1 MRYTIFKDSFF
12 NTMRTLL
19 VLFFAGLAAGAFS
32 QDFPDYR
39 SKKESFLRIQ
49 EKDIRADVSSF
60 SIGGMDE
67 SIAKGSLF
75 SIPATNYGT
84 DFITFSGSNIQV
96 TVKAGSFD
104 ASKHKLQYYNK
115 EHLVRIDGKPFYG
128 RYGEVPLTTIESV
141 TVLIDNDSVA
151 IPPVA
156 YADLYEP
163 DFTYRDATGTV
174 KSYNKVFVSPDKKKV
189 YIYMLNRDNLG
200 SYEVTWV
207 IQDKKYLRRVVDYGF
222 LK

>member
-1 MRYTIFKDSFF
+1 
-12 NTMRTLL
+12 MRTLFS
-19 VLFFAGLAAGAFS
+19 VFFLCATISAFA
-32 QDFPDYR
+32 QDREFPDYR

-49 EKDIRADVSSF
+49 EKNIRADVASF

-67 SIAKGSLF
+67 SIGKGNLAT
-75 SIPATNYGT
+75 IPATKYGN
-84 DFITFSGSNIQV
+84 DFITFSGANIEV
-96 TVKAGSFD
+96 TVTAGSFD

-115 EHLVRIDGKPFYG
+115 EHLVRIDGKPYYG
-128 RYGEVPLTTIESV
+128 RYGELPKITIANV
-141 TVLIDNDSVA
+141 TVIIDKDSVA
-151 IPPVA
+151 IPPAA

-163 DFTYRDATGTV
+163 DFTYRDPSGTV
-174 KSYNKVFVSPDKKKV
+174 KSYNKVLMSPDKKTI

-207 IQDKKYLRRVVDYGF
+207 IQDKKYVRRVVDFGF

>member
-1 MRYTIFKDSFF
+1 
-12 NTMRTLL
+12 MRTLL
-19 VLFFAGLAAGAFS
+19 ILFFVGLGASAFS

-39 SKKESFLRIQ
+39 TKKESFLRIQ
-49 EKDIRADVSSF
+49 EKDIRADVAAF

-67 SIAKGSLF
+67 SIGKGTLAG
-75 SIPATNYGT
+75 IPATNYGT
-84 DFITFSGSNIQV
+84 DFITFSGSNIHV
-96 TVKAGSFD
+96 TITAGSFD
-104 ASKHKLQYYNK
+104 AAKHKLQYYNK
-115 EHLVRIDGKPFYG
+115 EHLVRIDGKPYYG
-128 RYGEVPLTTIESV
+128 RYGEMPQTTIANV
-141 TVLIDNDSVA
+141 VVLIDKDSVV
-151 IPPVA
+151 IPPAA

-189 YIYMLNRDNLG
+189 YIYMLNRDALG

-207 IQDKKYLRRVVDYGF
+207 IQDKKYLRRVVDFGF